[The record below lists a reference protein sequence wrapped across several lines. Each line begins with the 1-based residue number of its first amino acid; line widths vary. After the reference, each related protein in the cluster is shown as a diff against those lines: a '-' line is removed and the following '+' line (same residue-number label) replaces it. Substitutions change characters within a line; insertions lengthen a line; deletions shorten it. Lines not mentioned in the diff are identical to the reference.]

1 MLDMNAK
8 ITIKNLTSFPVGFIR
23 INGQGEVNIP
33 ANTSVLVERAE
44 VVSQVQSGSILFCG
58 EKHDKA
64 HPWIFIDDKE
74 TRIYVGF
81 DTEKVEQSVIN
92 EAKIKEVF
100 DIKSKAQFE
109 KAVKALVITFA
120 EKKLL
125 VETMNKLKVN
135 DYNKIKFVEKY
146 TGIPVN
152 IEDTNED

>member
-81 DTEKVEQSVIN
+81 DTEKVDSPLLMKQ
-92 EAKIKEVF
+92 
-100 DIKSKAQFE
+100 KSRKYSISRAR
-109 KAVKALVITFA
+109 LS
-120 EKKLL
+120 
-125 VETMNKLKVN
+125 LKRL
-135 DYNKIKFVEKY
+135 
-146 TGIPVN
+146 
-152 IEDTNED
+152 